1 MNTYND
7 AIETWE
13 AANAECLAAREDLD
27 NCELAVE
34 IARFTLELAEQEND
48 SNGN

>member
-7 AIETWE
+7 ALETWE
-13 AANAECLAAREDLD
+13 EANAACEAARGDLD

-34 IARFTLELAEQEND
+34 IARFTLELAKQENEH
-48 SNGN
+48 GN